1 MAAEKNERSSFLDG
15 ATKSFKGS
23 KVIDTPNLYIEGN
36 IMMWEGNILQL
47 SNVVNISIVPQGLL
61 GFPFWT
67 LFLILVGIGLF
78 QVNILLA
85 LISFVITG
93 GVIYFWYKRNKEL
106 RTQAHLILN
115 TNSGK
120 EFSFLFGDRAF
131 LKRVFDVLAA
141 IIVDGPSVKGG
152 IDINISNNQIHQG
165 ASILKDMKLKLR

>member
-1 MAAEKNERSSFLDG
+1 MTAEKNERSSFVDG
-15 ATKSFKGS
+15 VSKSFKGS

-67 LFLILVGIGLF
+67 LILILAGIVLF
-78 QVNILLA
+78 GVNVLLA
-85 LISFVITG
+85 LVSLVIAG
-93 GVIYFWYKRNKEL
+93 VVIYFWYKRNEEL
-106 RTQAHLILN
+106 KTQAHLNLI

-131 LKRVFDVLAA
+131 LKRVFDVLGA